1 MDMTETNFA
10 SGQAPWD
17 KADLF
22 FLFNAL
28 ARGMSIQD
36 LAGFLNR
43 SEDEVRQQAGMNPF
57 LLLPTCCPASATVA
71 QRTTDPLSQPHRVL
85 HGQGDEPEPRA

>member
-1 MDMTETNFA
+1 MDMTETKFA
-10 SGQAPWD
+10 SGHAPWD

-22 FLFNAL
+22 FLFNAF

-43 SEDEVRQQAGMNPF
+43 SEDEVRRQAERFHESIFSSSDVPPSERHRRSTDNRSAF
-57 LLLPTCCPASATVA
+57 SAAS
-71 QRTTDPLSQPHRVL
+71 RDS
-85 HGQGDEPEPRA
+85 RAKR